1 MGENAYVL
9 GGASALISCKGFGR
23 QKSGRKNLAEKI
35 WPKKSGR
42 KNLAEENLKALQTKT
57 ARLGKA
63 GLFIYVAS

>member
-23 QKSGRKNLAEKI
+23 QKSGQ
-35 WPKKSGR
+35 

-63 GLFIYVAS
+63 RLFIYVAS

>member
-23 QKSGRKNLAEKI
+23 QKSGRKNLAEE
-35 WPKKSGR
+35 
-42 KNLAEENLKALQTKT
+42 NLAEENLKALQTKT

>member
-9 GGASALISCKGFGR
+9 GGASALISYKGFGR
-23 QKSGRKNLAEKI
+23 Q
-35 WPKKSGR
+35 KSGR